1 MAILL
6 TATRTET
13 HWTAEKY
20 LARPDDGQRYEVI
33 QGELLMAPAPNVRHQ
48 EVSFALA
55 RILDDF
61 VRSKGLGKVYISP
74 VDVVLGDDMV
84 EPDVVFVSNERAG
97 IVGRE
102 RINGAPD
109 LVVEV
114 LSLSTSVR
122 DLRAKWDIYAR
133 SGVREYWVVNPEAE
147 TVSVMALD
155 EEGNYRIFVEE
166 AQGETAVRSRVL
178 EGFGALARDS
188 FVS

>member
-6 TATRTET
+6 TVTREET

-33 QGELLMAPAPNVRHQ
+33 QGDLLMAPAPNVRHQ
-48 EVSFALA
+48 EVTGNIYA
-55 RILDDF
+55 ILRAF
-61 VRSKGLGKVYISP
+61 VSANQLGRVFPSP
-74 VDVVLGDDMV
+74 VDVVLGEDLV

-122 DLRAKWDIYAR
+122 DLRVKWEIYAR
-133 SGVREYWVVNPEAE
+133 SGVSEYWVVNPESE
-147 TVSVMALD
+147 TVEVLTLV
-155 EEGNYRIFVEE
+155 EGAYRTHGL
-166 AQGETAVRSRVL
+166 AQGESPVTSKVL
-178 EGFGALARDS
+178 EDLSAPLKDVFA
-188 FVS
+188 